1 MVTSYFLAETNA
13 QEAMTQV
20 KKKRYFV
27 ATQDQEL
34 RRALAFIPGVPLVYL
49 NKVTL
54 VFETPSQ
61 SSLNFNKNVS
71 TLLSPKPHALA

>member
-71 TLLSPKPHALA
+71 TLLSPKLHALA

>member
-1 MVTSYFLAETNA
+1 
-13 QEAMTQV
+13 MTQV

-34 RRALAFIPGVPLVYL
+34 RRALAYIPGVPLIYL

-71 TLLSPKPHALA
+71 NIYSAHFVMFRLQHA